1 MATYFGDAT
10 LAELLSDP
18 LTHAVMQADHVNPQE
33 LENQLRDLAH
43 RRAFFGPRST
53 NLDRSVTQTHSGH
66 RDCGG
71 RSCRTDR

>member
-33 LENQLRDLAH
+33 LENQLRDLAQ
-43 RRAFFGPRST
+43 RRANFFGPRST
-53 NLDRSVTQTHSGH
+53 NLDRSVTQT
-66 RDCGG
+66 
-71 RSCRTDR
+71 

>member
-33 LENQLRDLAH
+33 LENELRDLAH
-43 RRAFFGPRST
+43 RRANSLARARPAGVLSR
-53 NLDRSVTQTHSGH
+53 LD
-66 RDCGG
+66 
-71 RSCRTDR
+71 